1 MKPNR
6 LNRAGHA
13 ARRMRIVWRDGPF
26 RLECAAEGSAM
37 RLSVYYGRRVMA
49 EEAVDSAEAA
59 WHRATDLC
67 RRLGREELAAGE
79 RGFA

>member
-1 MKPNR
+1 
-6 LNRAGHA
+6 
-13 ARRMRIVWRDGPF
+13 
-26 RLECAAEGSAM
+26 M

-79 RGFA
+79 RGSA